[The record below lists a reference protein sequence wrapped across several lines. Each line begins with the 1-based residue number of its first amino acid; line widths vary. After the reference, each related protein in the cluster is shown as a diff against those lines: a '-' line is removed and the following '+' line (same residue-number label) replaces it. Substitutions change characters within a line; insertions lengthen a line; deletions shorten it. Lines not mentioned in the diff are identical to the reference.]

1 MKPELT
7 GGSKRT
13 GEFATKHRKP
23 CLHLHPGFTME
34 QCAQRLTTFVQ
45 ANDIRV
51 LNVAGSRGSK
61 EPEVGAFVRSVMGA
75 ATGGPN

>member
-1 MKPELT
+1 
-7 GGSKRT
+7 
-13 GEFATKHRKP
+13 
-23 CLHLHPGFTME
+23 ME